1 MNNIDYKI
9 KLLKDLAYKYIEIID
24 KDLLKIKDTWCE
36 KYYKE
41 SYEEYKN
48 KLNDLINNNKLILK
62 DHLNT
67 DKYKDKIENFYKN
80 KIKYINDY
88 LIEDYEIGHTGEI
101 MNWRLNVIAIYTNLL
116 LKLFKNYEE

>member
-24 KDLLKIKDTWCE
+24 KDLLKIKGTWCE

-48 KLNDLINNNKLILK
+48 KLNDLINNDILVLK
-62 DHLNT
+62 DHLKFNNKENIE
-67 DKYKDKIENFYKN
+67 KYYKN
-80 KIKYINDY
+80 KIEYINDY
-88 LIEDYEIGHTGEI
+88 LIEDYEIGHTGEM
-101 MNWRLNVIAIYTNLL
+101 MNWRLNVIAIYTDLL
-116 LKLFKNYEE
+116 LKLFKNY